1 MIASLR
7 RGFATLRVR
16 LTLWYVLLL
25 ALILAGFCTFIY
37 LRLLRDLYTE
47 ADRLLVDEARG
58 LLTALQT
65 GDESNV
71 DGLLADV
78 PAGTIVIVTDTAS
91 GRELTSQS
99 GSPQAAAD
107 LGAMAIQP
115 VSDTSVTD
123 TSVTNTSVRGVTLA
137 GDPTWRL
144 ATLTGTDANHTEWIV
159 RVARSDRDV
168 VAALRQLLVQMAFG
182 VPLALLVAIASGLFL
197 AARALNPIDAITRT
211 AAQIGAEDL
220 GRRLGLRGRDEL
232 ARLAATFDGML
243 DRLERAFEQQRQFTA
258 DASHELRTPLAM
270 LMSQI
275 DIALERPRSTEQ
287 YQDTLRSMREDVAEL
302 SRLVSELL
310 MLARAEAGREPLAAE
325 QLDLAELASGVASS
339 MEPLASA
346 RNIHLVAQDCGD
358 APIVGDETR
367 LMQLVVNLVD
377 NAIKYTPPG
386 GVVTVATRRE
396 SEWAIVEVADTG
408 PGIRPEHRQRIFERF
423 FRVDSARSRSGGA
436 GLGLAISRWI
446 AEAHGGEIRVESG
459 PRGGTSFC
467 VRLPGARVPAPVAS

>member
-1 MIASLR
+1 MIAGLR

-58 LLTALQT
+58 LSTALQT
-65 GDESNV
+65 GDETNL

-78 PAGTIVIVTDTAS
+78 PAGTIVIVTNTAS
-91 GRELTSQS
+91 GQALTSQS

-107 LGAMAIQP
+107 LSGMAIQP
-115 VSDTSVTD
+115 SSDTSVQ
-123 TSVTNTSVRGVTLA
+123 SVTLA

-144 ATLTGTDANHTEWIV
+144 ATLTVTGADGTPWIV

-182 VPLALLVAIASGLFL
+182 IPLALLVAIASGLFL
-197 AARALNPIDAITRT
+197 AARALDPMDAITRT

-275 DIALERPRSTEQ
+275 DITLERPRSADQ
-287 YQDTLRSMREDVAEL
+287 YQDALRSMREDVAEL

-346 RNIHLVAQDCGD
+346 RNIQLVARDCGD

-386 GVVTVATRRE
+386 GVVSVATRRE
-396 SEWAIVEVADTG
+396 PGWAIVEVADTG

-423 FRVDSARSRSGGA
+423 FRADSARARSGGA

-446 AEAHGGEIRVESG
+446 AEAHGGEIRVENRPG
-459 PRGGTSFC
+459 GGTSFC
-467 VRLPGARVPAPVAS
+467 VRLPAAKVPLLVGS

>member
-1 MIASLR
+1 M
-7 RGFATLRVR
+7 R

-58 LLTALQT
+58 LSTALQT
-65 GDESNV
+65 GDETNV

-78 PAGTIVIVTDTAS
+78 PAGTIVVVTDSAS
-91 GRELTSQS
+91 GRVLASQS

-107 LGAMAIQP
+107 LSAMAIQP
-115 VSDTSVTD
+115 GADMPVQS
-123 TSVTNTSVRGVTLA
+123 VTLA

-144 ATLTGTDANHTEWIV
+144 VTLTVTDTNDTQWVV

-182 VPLALLVAIASGLFL
+182 VPLALLVAVASGLFL
-197 AARALNPIDAITRT
+197 AGRALDPIDAITRT

-275 DIALERPRSTEQ
+275 DIALERPRSNDQ

-310 MLARAEAGREPLAAE
+310 MLARAEAGQEPLASE
-325 QLDLAELASGVASS
+325 QLDLAELASGVRQLDGAAGQRTAH
-339 MEPLASA
+339 PA
-346 RNIHLVAQDCGD
+346 R
-358 APIVGDETR
+358 R
-367 LMQLVVNLVD
+367 
-377 NAIKYTPPG
+377 
-386 GVVTVATRRE
+386 
-396 SEWAIVEVADTG
+396 
-408 PGIRPEHRQRIFERF
+408 
-423 FRVDSARSRSGGA
+423 A
-436 GLGLAISRWI
+436 GLWRRADSR
-446 AEAHGGEIRVESG
+446 R
-459 PRGGTSFC
+459 
-467 VRLPGARVPAPVAS
+467 

>member
-1 MIASLR
+1 MIAGLR

-58 LLTALQT
+58 LATALQT
-65 GDESNV
+65 GDETNV

-78 PAGTIVIVTDTAS
+78 PAGTIVTVTDTAS

-107 LGAMAIQP
+107 LGARATQP
-115 VSDTSVTD
+115 VADAPVQS
-123 TSVTNTSVRGVTLA
+123 VTLA

-144 ATLTGTDANHTEWIV
+144 ATRTVTDANTTQWIV

-197 AARALNPIDAITRT
+197 AGRALDPMDAITRT

-243 DRLERAFEQQRQFTA
+243 DRLERAFSQQRQFTD

-287 YQDTLRSMREDVAEL
+287 YQHTLRSMREDVAEL

-346 RNIHLVAQDCGD
+346 RNIQLVARECGD

-386 GVVTVATRRE
+386 GVVTVATWRE
-396 SEWAIVEVADTG
+396 PGWAIVEVADTG
-408 PGIRPEHRQRIFERF
+408 PGIQPEHRQRIFERF

-459 PRGGTSFC
+459 PHGGTSFC
-467 VRLPGARVPAPVAS
+467 VRLPGAKAPLPVGS

>member
-1 MIASLR
+1 VIAKAFR
-7 RGFATLRVR
+7 RVGGSFGSLRVR

-37 LRLLRDLYTE
+37 LRLLRDLYSE

-58 LLTALQT
+58 LASAVQT
-65 GDESNV
+65 DDASNIS
-71 DGLLADV
+71 GLLNDV
-78 PAGTIVIVTDTAS
+78 PAGTIVVIADTAS
-91 GRELTSQS
+91 GSVLASQS
-99 GSPQAAAD
+99 GSTQAAAD
-107 LGAMAIQP
+107 LRAIAVRP
-115 VSDTSVTD
+115 ATD
-123 TSVTNTSVRGVTLA
+123 ADIQGVTLA
-137 GDPTWRL
+137 GDTTWRL
-144 ATLTGTDANHTEWIV
+144 ATLTVTDANDTEWIV

-168 VAALRQLLVQMAFG
+168 EAALRQLLAQMAFA
-182 VPLALLVAIASGLFL
+182 VPLVLLVAIASGLFL
-197 AARALNPIDAITRT
+197 AGRALDPIDAITRT

-232 ARLAATFDGML
+232 ARLAATFDSML
-243 DRLERAFEQQRQFTA
+243 DRLERAFDQQRQFTA

-275 DIALERPRSTEQ
+275 DITLERPRTADQ
-287 YQDTLRSMREDVAEL
+287 YQQTLRSMRDDVAEL

-310 MLARAEAGREPLAAE
+310 MLARAEAGQEPLASE

-346 RNIHLVAQDCGD
+346 HHIQLVARECTD
-358 APIVGDETR
+358 APIIGDETR

-386 GVVTVATRRE
+386 GVVTVATRHE
-396 SEWAIVEVADTG
+396 PGWAIVEVADTG
-408 PGIRPEHRQRIFERF
+408 PGIQPEHRQRIFERF
-423 FRVDSARSRSGGA
+423 FRSDSARSRGGGA

-459 PRGGTSFC
+459 PTGGTRFC
-467 VRLPGARVPAPVAS
+467 VRLPGAPLRSPAGLPT

>member
-1 MIASLR
+1 MSAGLR
-7 RGFATLRVR
+7 RFLGVLGSLRVR

-37 LRLLRDLYTE
+37 LRLLRDLHTE
-47 ADRLLVDEARG
+47 ADRLLIDEARG
-58 LLTALQT
+58 LSTALQT
-65 GDESNV
+65 GDETNV

-78 PAGTIVIVTDTAS
+78 PAGTIVVVTDTAS
-91 GRELTSQS
+91 GRVLTSQS
-99 GSPQAAAD
+99 GSPQAAAA
-107 LGAMAIQP
+107 LSATAVQAGA
-115 VSDTSVTD
+115 DTSD
-123 TSVTNTSVRGVTLA
+123 ASVQSVTLA

-144 ATLTGTDANHTEWIV
+144 ATLNVVDANDTEWIV

-182 VPLALLVAIASGLFL
+182 VPLALLVAVASGLFL
-197 AARALNPIDAITRT
+197 AGRALDPIDAITRT

-275 DIALERPRSTEQ
+275 DIALERPRSAEQ

-310 MLARAEAGREPLAAE
+310 MLARAEAGQEPLVAE

-346 RNIHLVAQDCGD
+346 RHIQLVARDCGD

-367 LMQLVVNLVD
+367 LMQLMVNLVD

-386 GVVTVATRRE
+386 GVVTVATRHE
-396 SEWAIVEVADTG
+396 PGWAIVEVADTG

-423 FRVDSARSRSGGA
+423 FRADSARSRGGGA

-446 AEAHGGEIRVESG
+446 AEAHGGEIHVESG
-459 PRGGTSFC
+459 PAGGTSFS
-467 VRLPGARVPAPVAS
+467 VRLPGAKSPAASVSS

>member
-1 MIASLR
+1 VIGVNGLR
-7 RGFATLRVR
+7 RIWSSFGSLRVR

-37 LRLLRDLYTE
+37 LRLLRDLYSE

-58 LLTALQT
+58 LASAVQT
-65 GDESNV
+65 DDASNIS
-71 DGLLADV
+71 GLLDDV
-78 PAGTIVIVTDTAS
+78 PAGTIVVIADTAS
-91 GRELTSQS
+91 GSVLASQS
-99 GSPQAAAD
+99 GSTQAAAD
-107 LGAMAIQP
+107 LRAMAFQP
-115 VSDTSVTD
+115 ATDSDVQ
-123 TSVTNTSVRGVTLA
+123 GVTLA
-137 GDPTWRL
+137 GDTTWRL
-144 ATLTGTDANHTEWIV
+144 ATLTVTDANDTQWIV

-168 VAALRQLLVQMAFG
+168 EAALRQLLAQMAFA
-182 VPLALLVAIASGLFL
+182 VPLVLLVAIASGLFL
-197 AARALNPIDAITRT
+197 AGRALDPIDAITRT

-243 DRLERAFEQQRQFTA
+243 DRLEKAFDQQRQFTA

-275 DIALERPRSTEQ
+275 DIALERPRTADQ
-287 YQDTLRSMREDVAEL
+287 YQHTLRSMRDDVAEL

-310 MLARAEAGREPLAAE
+310 MLARAEAGQEPLASE

-346 RNIHLVAQDCGD
+346 RHIQLVARDCGD

-386 GVVTVATRRE
+386 GVVTVATRHE
-396 SEWAIVEVADTG
+396 PGWAIVEVADTG
-408 PGIRPEHRQRIFERF
+408 PGIQPEHRQRIFERF
-423 FRVDSARSRSGGA
+423 FRSDMARSRGGGA

-446 AEAHGGEIRVESG
+446 AEAHGGEIHVECG
-459 PRGGTSFC
+459 PTGGTSFC
-467 VRLPGARVPAPVAS
+467 VRLPGARSAAPVASG